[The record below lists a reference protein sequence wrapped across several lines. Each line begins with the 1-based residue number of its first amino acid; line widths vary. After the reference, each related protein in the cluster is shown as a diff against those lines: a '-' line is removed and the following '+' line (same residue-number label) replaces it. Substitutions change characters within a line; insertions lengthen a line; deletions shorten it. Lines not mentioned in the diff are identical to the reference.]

1 MSQGGVSKQVES
13 VLAWWRPRLR
23 ILRRVGRVVSASHIT
38 RMAAALSYRTVFG
51 LIPMLAIGV
60 AVLGGFATDKQVT
73 DAVTNVLELTGLDE
87 IAVAPETTSNTG
99 AGSEQPSDDGAVTT
113 GDGTALGDGGGDS
126 ATAADAARDGPGAGG
141 PDGVDAGTGTGPDA
155 SLEATALGEWLNE
168 LVSKVRGVSFV
179 AIGLTGLLILAYAAI
194 SFMVEIERSVN
205 QIYRAPTG
213 RSWVRRVTQY
223 WTTLTLGSLFLF
235 GTFYVG
241 EQMTDWVDT
250 FSTPT
255 QKQVENAAGG
265 ETGLAKGDIAEGQ
278 PSGTAAGEP
287 GLGADDVG
295 GGGASDAGDGK
306 SADES
311 PPVEG
316 DEESK
321 DEEKKS
327 TPNFWAQSAGTGVNI
342 LINFV
347 LLFFVYMTVPNARVA
362 LKSAAGGAILAATVW
377 ELGKW
382 GFKFLAMNSSAQT
395 LYGALALVPLFLLWV
410 YITWI
415 IVLSGL
421 QLAYMFQHFRAF
433 AVEEEADN
441 GPLLIDPLALVRV
454 AAEVARGFAIGQ
466 SATVSGVST
475 AIGLDEKASLE
486 MLERL
491 SKAGFLHEVPLGQ
504 GREGFTLARPAEKV
518 RARELLELASQVSA
532 GGRVSAEDGKLGELR
547 RAQLDAAAD
556 LSLADLAGSSGVTSS
571 PGATEPAAGL
581 AASS

>member
-60 AVLGGFATDKQVT
+60 AVLGGFASEGQVT
-73 DAVTNVLELTGLDE
+73 DAVTRVLDLTGLNE
-87 IAVAPETTSNTG
+87 IAVAPE
-99 AGSEQPSDDGAVTT
+99 PVDGAQPPESGD
-113 GDGTALGDGGGDS
+113 GDGTPGGVV
-126 ATAADAARDGPGAGG
+126 TPNQ
-141 PDGVDAGTGTGPDA
+141 
-155 SLEATALGEWLNE
+155 ATALDEWLQG
-168 LVSKVRGVSFV
+168 LVAKVRGVSFV

-241 EQMTDWVDT
+241 EQMAEWVGS
-250 FSTPT
+250 F
-255 QKQVENAAGG
+255 
-265 ETGLAKGDIAEGQ
+265 
-278 PSGTAAGEP
+278 
-287 GLGADDVG
+287 
-295 GGGASDAGDGK
+295 GGGAGTGDA
-306 SADES
+306 
-311 PPVEG
+311 
-316 DEESK
+316 K
-321 DEEKKS
+321 DS
-327 TPNFWAQSAGTGVNI
+327 LGAQAAGAGVNI

-362 LKSAAGGAILAATVW
+362 LKPAAGGAILAATVW

-382 GFKFLAMNSSAQT
+382 GFKFVVLNSSAQT

-433 AVEEEADN
+433 AVEEEADD

-556 LSLADLAGSSGVTSS
+556 LSLADLAGSSSS
-571 PGATEPAAGL
+571 AGSAGGTEPGAGL